1 MIHLLQKTF
10 IFVLS
15 LLLTL
20 PALAKIRLVEWHTAN
35 TIAPLVLPVR
45 DGETPEEASERYLKA
60 LSQNSELLELFA
72 GRVPEMKT
80 IKFQEIGNNDYDT
93 RIMMIA
99 NRAPDYTQ
107 NSPRVANF
115 KKYFDKMNQ
124 KSFILPVVA
133 NLGLTKQE
141 STELNTEITEKFP
154 MLVALGGD
162 DVDPRFYKTQ
172 NAYSR
177 NLNTVRDRFEINLI
191 KDYVTSAKGFLL
203 GVCRGSQLS
212 SVALGYKMVQD
223 IPAEVGMS
231 VHHGDDWHDVKLTP
245 TTNGILK
252 SVLPAAES
260 LLVNSY
266 HHQAVIF
273 KEGGPLEIAAR
284 SEDGITE
291 ATEFKNGRGLLL
303 QFHPELMGNEL
314 GFEIVRKAVSAKNR
328 SLPLRCSRTFS
339 Y

>member
-1 MIHLLQKTF
+1 MVRRIQKTF

-15 LLLTL
+15 LFLAL

-35 TIAPLVLPVR
+35 TTAPLILPVR
-45 DGETPEEASERYLKA
+45 DGETPEKASERYLKA
-60 LSQNSELLELFA
+60 LSQNTELLELFE
-72 GRVPEMKT
+72 GRVPELKT
-80 IKFQEIGNNDYDT
+80 IKFQEINNNDYDT
-93 RIMMIA
+93 RALMIA
-99 NRAPDYTQ
+99 NMAPDYTQ
-107 NSPRVANF
+107 NSQRIVNF
-115 KKYFDKMNQ
+115 TKYFNKMNH
-124 KSFILPVVA
+124 KAFILPVVA

-141 STELNTEITEKFP
+141 SAELNTEIAEKFP

-162 DVDPRFYKTQ
+162 DVDPRFYKTPVTY
-172 NAYSR
+172 AR
-177 NLNTVRDRFEINLI
+177 HLNTVRDRFEMNLI

-231 VHHGDDWHDVKLTP
+231 VHHSDDWHDVKLMP

-252 SVLPAAES
+252 SVLPGAES

-273 KEGGPLEIAAR
+273 REGGPLEIAAR
-284 SEDGITE
+284 SADGVTE
-291 ATEFKNGRGLLL
+291 ATELKNGRGLLL
-303 QFHPELMGNEL
+303 QFHPELMGNDL
-314 GFEIVRKAVSAKNR
+314 GFEIVKKAVSVKNR
-328 SLPLRCSRTFS
+328 SLPLRCSSTFS